1 MKFKSISILDQ
12 GELEKI
18 QDQSLRLLEEAGI
31 AVGDPEC
38 REILVRSG
46 AKCIGQSETV
56 RFPREMVLEAVSQ
69 LTGVYDIFDMHNN
82 ALPLPS
88 TRPLAGSRV
97 RMPRFLEY
105 GKKESRPVCRQDSI
119 NLCQLTAHL
128 PQYKWTVVIDTPA
141 SDGLPG
147 LDHEETMGHAFAI
160 TGHPV
165 STAPTTEEAMQRVIE
180 LASAAVESGD
190 VDKTPCTCV
199 AVNTTSPLQMAGE
212 ECRILRRAVQAG
224 VPIDVEPMTV
234 AGATTPFTLAG
245 TLMVGNAEVLYMLC
259 LANTIR
265 PGAKVMESTV
275 GSVMNMKEANLSLAA
290 PESMLLASA
299 QAALTRLHGLP
310 TMRMGGYSDPYYLD
324 LQTGIEKAAFTLMIV
339 LSGADLVLMGGT
351 LKDAAHNSYESLVID
366 HDIWEFVNRLTTE
379 IIIDEERLSYEAALS
394 VGIGGSFMETNNTIR
409 WLRSGEH
416 YYGGSFDRSGR
427 PDESVSMLS
436 RAHERVKDILG
447 KPLVYK
453 APAPAVQRI
462 KQHLRDRAKSL
473 NVPPPDWTLE

>member
-1 MKFKSISILDQ
+1 MKYKSISILDPA
-12 GELEKI
+12 ELEKI
-18 QDQSLRLLEEAGI
+18 QNKSLQLLEEVGI

-38 REILVRSG
+38 RDILVRNG
-46 AKCIGQSETV
+46 AKSVGQSDTV
-56 RFPREMVLEAVSQ
+56 RLPREMVLEAVSQ
-69 LTGVYDIFDMHNN
+69 LTGAFSVYDMHNVPI
-82 ALPLPS
+82 PLPS
-88 TRPLAGSRV
+88 VRPLAGSRV

-105 GKKESRPVCRQDSI
+105 GAKDSRQVCRQDST

-128 PQYKWTVVIDTPA
+128 SQYKWTVVIDTPA

-147 LDHEETMGHAFAI
+147 LDLEETMGRAFAI

-165 STAPTTEEAMQRVIE
+165 FTAPTTETGMQRVIE
-180 LASAAVESGD
+180 LASAACESGD
-190 VDKTPCTCV
+190 VDKTPCTGV

-212 ECRILRRAVQAG
+212 ECRVFRRAVEAG

-245 TLMVGNAEVLYMLC
+245 TLVVGNAEVLYMLC

-324 LQTGIEKAAFTLMIV
+324 IQTGIEKTAFTLMIV
-339 LSGADLVLMGGT
+339 LSGADMVLMGGT
-351 LKDAAHNSYESLVID
+351 LKDAAHNSYESLLID
-366 HDIWEFVNRLTTE
+366 HDIWELVDRCTTE
-379 IIIDEERLSYEAALS
+379 IVIDEERLAYETART
-394 VGIGGSFMETNNTIR
+394 VGIGNSYMETDNTIR
-409 WLRSGEH
+409 WMRSGEH

-427 PDESVSMLS
+427 PDSTVSMLA
-436 RAHERVKDILG
+436 RAHERVVEILD
-447 KPLVYK
+447 KHPVYK
-453 APAPAVQRI
+453 APAATVERI
-462 KQHLRDRAKSL
+462 KQYLRDRAREL
-473 NVPPPDWTLE
+473 GIPAADWTLQ